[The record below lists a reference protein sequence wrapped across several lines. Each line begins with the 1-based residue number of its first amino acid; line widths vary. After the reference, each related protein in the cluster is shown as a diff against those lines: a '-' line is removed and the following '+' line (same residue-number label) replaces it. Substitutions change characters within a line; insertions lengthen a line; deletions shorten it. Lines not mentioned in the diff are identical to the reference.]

1 MEKHIDDFGKM
12 AADTESAGEELIS
25 SYEKVIGAQIN
36 PEGENRLR
44 LIKESLNI
52 RDNDALWSIIFAL
65 ESYIGLYEKI
75 PDRIK
80 ETSEKALED
89 IRESVSVLAKEESAK
104 AQESLIESVVRT
116 SEEIAGRRATAAKMY
131 SFALMLFISVVFG
144 SLCFVA
150 GLSLGDSSPVWLSRA
165 GSKNTLGLISMIL
178 STPAGWILFLIAA
191 APAAVQIKDVIRQIK
206 YPESRKERLSGV
218 LMLIGI
224 VAILW
229 LSAWIICSI
238 TRT

>member
-1 MEKHIDDFGKM
+1 MEKFIDDFDEM
-12 AADTESAGEELIS
+12 AADVEDGGEGLIS
-25 SYEKVIGAQIN
+25 SYEKVIGAQIST
-36 PEGENRLR
+36 EGENRLR

-104 AQESLIESVVRT
+104 AQESLIESIVRT
-116 SEEIAGRRATAAKMY
+116 SEEIAGRRATAAKIN
-131 SFALMLFISVVFG
+131 SFALMMFVSVVFG

-150 GLSLGDSSPVWLSRA
+150 GLSLGDSSPVWLLGA
-165 GSKNTLGLISMIL
+165 SKKSTLGLISMIL
-178 STPAGWILFLIAA
+178 SAPAGWVLFLIAA
-191 APAAVQIKDVIRQIK
+191 APAVLQIKDVIRQIK
-206 YPESRKERLSGV
+206 YPESRKEQLSGV
-218 LMLIGI
+218 LMLMGI
-224 VAILW
+224 VVVFGLA
-229 LSAWIICSI
+229 AWIIYRVI
-238 TRT
+238 